1 LIVSSV
7 IRLRSQR
14 LSEMPILVLL
24 DLQQE
29 YVAAPRIT
37 ALPGAHA
44 ALRKCRDALTAA
56 RANGIP
62 VAFTRLQGASAFFNR
77 SSKLFDWVEGFEPLR
92 SEMVFDRELPSC
104 YSSEGFAAFM
114 KDVRAPVVI
123 AGFSGESA
131 CLATL
136 VDGYHRRQQM
146 IYLADAS
153 ASQPLNGLDCDE
165 VQRAVAGIASVY
177 ADIADTESWT
187 NSLAGP
193 RQFTRANYET

>member
-1 LIVSSV
+1 VSV

-14 LSEMPILVLL
+14 LSEIPVLVLV

-37 ALPGAHA
+37 ALPGAHD
-44 ALRKCRDALTAA
+44 ALAKCREALAAA

-62 VAFTRLQGASAFFNR
+62 VAFTRLEGTSAFFNR
-77 SSKLFDWVEGFEPLR
+77 ASKLFDWIEGFEPLR

-104 YSSEGFAAFM
+104 YSSEGFSAFM
-114 KDVRAPVVI
+114 KDVSAPVVV

-136 VDGYHRRQQM
+136 IDGYHRRQQM

-153 ASQPLNGLDCDE
+153 ASQPLNGLDVDQ

-187 NSLAGP
+187 KSLAGP
-193 RQFTRANYET
+193 RQFTRANHDS

>member
-1 LIVSSV
+1 DRQRSLSDHSPRGPVAQAWRSREVGRAPGDQAVDRRLIVSSV

-14 LSEMPILVLL
+14 LSEIPILVLV

-44 ALRKCRDALTAA
+44 ALRKCRDALAAA
-56 RANGIP
+56 RAGGIP
-62 VAFTRLQGASAFFNR
+62 IAFTRLQGASGFFNR
-77 SSKLFDWVEGFEPLR
+77 SSTLFDWVDGFEPLR
-92 SEMVFDRELPSC
+92 SEMVFDRDMPSC

-114 KDVRAPVVI
+114 KDVRAPVVF

-136 VDGYHRRQQM
+136 VDGFHRK
-146 IYLADAS
+146 
-153 ASQPLNGLDCDE
+153 
-165 VQRAVAGIASVY
+165 
-177 ADIADTESWT
+177 
-187 NSLAGP
+187 
-193 RQFTRANYET
+193 

>member
-1 LIVSSV
+1 MVSSV

-14 LSEMPILVLL
+14 LSEIPVLVLV

-29 YVAAPRIT
+29 YIAAPRIT
-37 ALPGAHA
+37 ALPGAHG
-44 ALRKCRDALTAA
+44 ALQKCKDALTAA
-56 RANGIP
+56 RAAGIP
-62 VAFTRLQGASAFFNR
+62 IAFTRLQGASGFFNR
-77 SSKLFDWVEGFEPLR
+77 SSKLFEWIEGFEPLR
-92 SEMVFDRELPSC
+92 SEMVFDRDMPSC

-114 KDVRAPVVI
+114 KDVRAPVVL

-136 VDGYHRRQQM
+136 VDGYHRKQQM

-153 ASQPLNGLDCDE
+153 ASQPLNGFDADE
-165 VQRAVAGIASVY
+165 TQRAVAGIASVY
-177 ADIADTESWT
+177 ADIADTGSWT

-193 RQFTRANYET
+193 RQFTRANHES